1 MFIVVGPDRPI
12 DLNAAQR
19 PERVSRV
26 HSGMVPT
33 TTKREHSWYIG
44 PSTRLERRLRGHPAA
59 THTGFKG
66 SKKPQN
72 STDDSAAVHA

>member
-12 DLNAAQR
+12 DLNAAPR

-33 TTKREHSWYIG
+33 TTMGGI
-44 PSTRLERRLRGHPAA
+44 STLGTLDHLERRLRSEQR
-59 THTGFKG
+59 G
-66 SKKPQN
+66 SKKPQ
-72 STDDSAAVHA
+72 SSIMIVLQHTLTE

>member
-12 DLNAAQR
+12 DLNAAPR

-33 TTKREHSWYIG
+33 TTMGGISTLGTLTISSVVSDLSREEAKS
-44 PSTRLERRLRGHPAA
+44 RRAA
-59 THTGFKG
+59 
-66 SKKPQN
+66 S
-72 STDDSAAVHA
+72 